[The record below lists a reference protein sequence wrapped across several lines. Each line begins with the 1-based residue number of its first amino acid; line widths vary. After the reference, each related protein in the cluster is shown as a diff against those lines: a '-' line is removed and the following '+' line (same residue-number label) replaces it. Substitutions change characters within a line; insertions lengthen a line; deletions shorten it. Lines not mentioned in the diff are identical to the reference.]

1 MGLAREVISAS
12 LFGHSSGIY
21 DAFITAWRVPN
32 LFRKLLGEGALSV
45 ALQEGVT
52 KADAQEGLEAG
63 AALFRATIRL
73 VFSILLFICGLGMVI
88 AWCLPDTMPFTGAE
102 WLGGDPDA
110 IREMVVRLMPYV
122 VLVCITALASGA
134 LNVRG
139 RYATSS
145 WSPIV
150 FNVGWVATL
159 LGVGMSWG
167 WEVDGARPPEEEMAM
182 VRALGWGV
190 LTAGFFQLALQFP
203 ALRSSGLLLRGTRE
217 AENRARAKQVLKDA
231 LPLAVGAAVYQLNV
245 LIDGWMAEGMLSD
258 GGPTLYYYANRL
270 QQLPMALISISAT
283 TAAFPAL
290 LALGQKG
297 DLGGLRDL
305 HDKTQRGVLFLL
317 LPAAVGLYILAGPQI
332 SALLERGEFGAE
344 GVTRATPALQYLT
357 LALLPAGAGLLA
369 TRVYISMGDKRTPV
383 IYSALSLAL
392 NTALNVY
399 FLSYAGMDIE
409 GLALGTA
416 ISSWFHLALLLW
428 GHQALG
434 LPKGLDGTASLV
446 ARILLASAAMGAV
459 AGFTE
464 QHLRDSWG
472 QIGSLCAGIGAGAL
486 SYFAFAALLKISIQN
501 ELIGRLAKRL
511 RP

>member
-1 MGLAREVISAS
+1 MITAS
-12 LFGHSSGIY
+12 LFGDKSGIY
-21 DAFITAWRVPN
+21 DAFITAWRIPN

-45 ALQEGVT
+45 ALQEGIT
-52 KADAQEGLEAG
+52 KADSEEGLSAG
-63 AALFRATIRL
+63 AALFQATTRL
-73 VFSILLFICGLGMVI
+73 VFAILLLVCGLGMVI
-88 AWCLPDTMPFTGAE
+88 AWCLPNTMPFTGAE

-110 IREMVVRLMPYV
+110 IRELVVQLMPYV
-122 VLVCITALASGA
+122 VLVCMTALAAGA
-134 LNVRG
+134 LNIRG

-145 WSPIV
+145 WSPVV
-150 FNVGWVATL
+150 FNLGWVAAL
-159 LGVGMSWG
+159 VVVGLTWG
-167 WEVDGARPPEEEMAM
+167 WEMEGERPAAEEMAM

-190 LTAGFFQLALQFP
+190 LAAGFFQLALQFP
-203 ALRSSGLLLRGTRE
+203 ALKSSGLLLRSATDHKRRGQ
-217 AENRARAKQVLKDA
+217 AKKVLRSA

-290 LALGQKG
+290 LALGQSG
-297 DLGGLRDL
+297 DLKGLREL

-317 LPAAVGLYILAGPQI
+317 LPAAVGLYVLAGPQI
-332 SALLERGEFGAE
+332 SALLERGEFGPE

-383 IYSALSLAL
+383 IFSVVSLAL
-392 NTALNVY
+392 NTGLNVF
-399 FLSYAGMDIE
+399 FLSVWGWDIE

-428 GHQALG
+428 GHRNLG
-434 LPKGLDGTASLV
+434 LPKALEGTGSLF
-446 ARILLASAAMGAV
+446 ARILLASAAMGGIANYV
-459 AGFTE
+459 EAN
-464 QHLRDSWG
+464 LRESWG
-472 QIGSLCAGIGAGAL
+472 QIGSLCAAISAGAAA
-486 SYFAFAALLKISIQN
+486 YFLFAAVLRISTQKELLERI
-501 ELIGRLAKRL
+501 AKRL